1 MKVLLLGHKGMLGSD
16 LMAQFKHR
24 HEVIGMDLD
33 EIDITRES
41 ECRKAV
47 MENQRLLAARLDEQA
62 GSLAAIGVAVGMTYL
77 ATGSE
82 KPLPV
87 DVLEDRAFA
96 RFLENYPIDGPP
108 IVGKPKMDEHM
119 AQLDKVDPARLA
131 SGFRELARQADLSAI
146 ERIRNRQIERAARQ
160 YS

>member
-1 MKVLLLGHKGMLGSD
+1 MTDDELLTTLADQIAALADGV
-16 LMAQFKHR
+16 
-24 HEVIGMDLD
+24 E
-33 EIDITRES
+33 
-41 ECRKAV
+41 AV
-47 MENQRLLAARLDEQA
+47 MENQRLLVARLDEQA
-62 GSLAAIGVAVGMTYL
+62 ASLAAIGVAVGMTYL

-160 YS
+160 RHGDLEAFERGRDR

>member
-1 MKVLLLGHKGMLGSD
+1 MTDDELLTTLADQIAALADGV
-16 LMAQFKHR
+16 
-24 HEVIGMDLD
+24 E
-33 EIDITRES
+33 
-41 ECRKAV
+41 AV
-47 MENQRLLAARLDEQA
+47 MENQRLLVARLDEQA
-62 GSLAAIGVAVGMTYL
+62 ASLAAIGVAVGMTYL

-146 ERIRNRQIERAARQ
+146 ERIRNRQIERAARPRHGDLEALERGRDR
-160 YS
+160 

>member
-1 MKVLLLGHKGMLGSD
+1 MTDDELLTTLADQIAALAEGV
-16 LMAQFKHR
+16 
-24 HEVIGMDLD
+24 E
-33 EIDITRES
+33 
-41 ECRKAV
+41 AV
-47 MENQRLLAARLDEQA
+47 MENQRLLVARLDEQA

-160 YS
+160 RHGDLEALERGRDR

>member
-1 MKVLLLGHKGMLGSD
+1 MTDDELLTTLAVQIAALADGV
-16 LMAQFKHR
+16 
-24 HEVIGMDLD
+24 E
-33 EIDITRES
+33 
-41 ECRKAV
+41 AV
-47 MENQRLLAARLDEQA
+47 MENQRLLVARLDEQA
-62 GSLAAIGVAVGMTYL
+62 TSLAAIGVAVGMTYL

-82 KPLPV
+82 TPLPV

-160 YS
+160 RHGDLEALERGRDR

>member
-1 MKVLLLGHKGMLGSD
+1 MTDDELLTTLADQIAALADGV
-16 LMAQFKHR
+16 
-24 HEVIGMDLD
+24 E
-33 EIDITRES
+33 
-41 ECRKAV
+41 AV
-47 MENQRLLAARLDEQA
+47 MENQRLLVARLDEQA
-62 GSLAAIGVAVGMTYL
+62 ASLAAIGVAVGMSYL

-96 RFLENYPIDGPP
+96 RFLENYPLDGPP
-108 IVGKPKMDEHM
+108 IVGKAKMDEHM

-131 SGFRELARQADLSAI
+131 SGFRELARQADLSAM

-160 YS
+160 RHGDLEALERGRDR

>member
-1 MKVLLLGHKGMLGSD
+1 MTDDELLTTLADQIAALAEGV
-16 LMAQFKHR
+16 
-24 HEVIGMDLD
+24 E
-33 EIDITRES
+33 
-41 ECRKAV
+41 AV

-146 ERIRNRQIERAARQ
+146 ERIRNRQIERAALQRHGDLEALERGRDR
-160 YS
+160 

>member
-1 MKVLLLGHKGMLGSD
+1 MTDDELLTTLADQIAALADGV
-16 LMAQFKHR
+16 
-24 HEVIGMDLD
+24 E
-33 EIDITRES
+33 
-41 ECRKAV
+41 AV
-47 MENQRLLAARLDEQA
+47 MENQRLLVARLDEQA
-62 GSLAAIGVAVGMTYL
+62 ASLAAIGVAVGMTYL

-82 KPLPV
+82 TPLPV

-160 YS
+160 RHGDLEAFERGRDR

>member
-1 MKVLLLGHKGMLGSD
+1 MTDDELLNTLADQIAALADGV
-16 LMAQFKHR
+16 
-24 HEVIGMDLD
+24 E
-33 EIDITRES
+33 
-41 ECRKAV
+41 AV
-47 MENQRLLAARLDEQA
+47 MENQRLLVARLDEQA
-62 GSLAAIGVAVGMTYL
+62 ASLAAIGVAVGMSYL

-160 YS
+160 RHGDLEAFERGRDR

>member
-1 MKVLLLGHKGMLGSD
+1 MTDDELLTTLADQIAALADGV
-16 LMAQFKHR
+16 
-24 HEVIGMDLD
+24 E
-33 EIDITRES
+33 
-41 ECRKAV
+41 AV
-47 MENQRLLAARLDEQA
+47 MENQRLLVARLDEQA
-62 GSLAAIGVAVGMTYL
+62 ASLAAIGIAVGMTYL

-108 IVGKPKMDEHM
+108 IVGKSKMDEHI

-160 YS
+160 RHGDLEALERGRDR

>member
-1 MKVLLLGHKGMLGSD
+1 MTDDELLTTLADQIAALAEGV
-16 LMAQFKHR
+16 
-24 HEVIGMDLD
+24 E
-33 EIDITRES
+33 
-41 ECRKAV
+41 AV
-47 MENQRLLAARLDEQA
+47 MENQRLLAVRLDEQA

-160 YS
+160 RHGDLEALERGRDR

>member
-1 MKVLLLGHKGMLGSD
+1 MTDDELLNTLADQIAALADGV
-16 LMAQFKHR
+16 
-24 HEVIGMDLD
+24 E
-33 EIDITRES
+33 
-41 ECRKAV
+41 AV
-47 MENQRLLAARLDEQA
+47 MENQRLLVARLDEQA
-62 GSLAAIGVAVGMTYL
+62 ASLAAIGVAVGMSYL

-160 YS
+160 RHGDLEALERGRDR

>member
-1 MKVLLLGHKGMLGSD
+1 MTDDELLTTLADQIAALADGV
-16 LMAQFKHR
+16 
-24 HEVIGMDLD
+24 E
-33 EIDITRES
+33 
-41 ECRKAV
+41 AV
-47 MENQRLLAARLDEQA
+47 MENQRLLVARLDEQA
-62 GSLAAIGVAVGMTYL
+62 ASLAAIGVAVGMTYL

-108 IVGKPKMDEHM
+108 IVGKAKMDEHM

-131 SGFRELARQADLSAI
+131 SGFRELARQADLSAM

-160 YS
+160 RHGDLEALERGRDR

>member
-1 MKVLLLGHKGMLGSD
+1 MTDDELLNTLADQIAALADGV
-16 LMAQFKHR
+16 
-24 HEVIGMDLD
+24 E
-33 EIDITRES
+33 
-41 ECRKAV
+41 AV
-47 MENQRLLAARLDEQA
+47 MENQRLLVARLDEQA

-160 YS
+160 RHGDLEALERGRDR

>member
-1 MKVLLLGHKGMLGSD
+1 MTDDELLTTLADQIAALADGV
-16 LMAQFKHR
+16 
-24 HEVIGMDLD
+24 E
-33 EIDITRES
+33 
-41 ECRKAV
+41 AV
-47 MENQRLLAARLDEQA
+47 MENQRLLVARLDEQA
-62 GSLAAIGVAVGMTYL
+62 ASLAAIGVAVGMTYL

-160 YS
+160 RHGDLEALERGRDR

>member
-1 MKVLLLGHKGMLGSD
+1 MTDDELLTTLADQIAALAEGV
-16 LMAQFKHR
+16 
-24 HEVIGMDLD
+24 E
-33 EIDITRES
+33 
-41 ECRKAV
+41 AV
-47 MENQRLLAARLDEQA
+47 MENQRLLVARLDEQA
-62 GSLAAIGVAVGMTYL
+62 ASLAAIGVAVGMTYL

-160 YS
+160 RHGDLEAFERGRDR

>member
-1 MKVLLLGHKGMLGSD
+1 MTDDELLTTLADQIAALVDGV
-16 LMAQFKHR
+16 
-24 HEVIGMDLD
+24 E
-33 EIDITRES
+33 
-41 ECRKAV
+41 AV
-47 MENQRLLAARLDEQA
+47 MENQRLLVARLDEQA
-62 GSLAAIGVAVGMTYL
+62 ASLAAIGVAVGMTYL

-160 YS
+160 RHGDLEALERGRDR

>member
-1 MKVLLLGHKGMLGSD
+1 MTDDELLTTLADQIAALAEGV
-16 LMAQFKHR
+16 
-24 HEVIGMDLD
+24 E
-33 EIDITRES
+33 
-41 ECRKAV
+41 AV

-62 GSLAAIGVAVGMTYL
+62 GSLAAIGVAVGMIYL

-87 DVLEDRAFA
+87 DVLEDRVFA

-131 SGFRELARQADLSAI
+131 SGFRELARQADLSAM

-160 YS
+160 RHGDLEALERGRDR

>member
-1 MKVLLLGHKGMLGSD
+1 MTDDELLTTLADQIAALADGV
-16 LMAQFKHR
+16 
-24 HEVIGMDLD
+24 E
-33 EIDITRES
+33 
-41 ECRKAV
+41 AV
-47 MENQRLLAARLDEQA
+47 MENQRLLVARLDEQA
-62 GSLAAIGVAVGMTYL
+62 ASLAAIGVAVGMTYL

-108 IVGKPKMDEHM
+108 IVGKSKMDEHM

-131 SGFRELARQADLSAI
+131 SGFRELARQADLSAM

-160 YS
+160 RHGDLEALERGRDR

>member
-1 MKVLLLGHKGMLGSD
+1 MTDDELLTALADQIAALAEGV
-16 LMAQFKHR
+16 
-24 HEVIGMDLD
+24 E
-33 EIDITRES
+33 
-41 ECRKAV
+41 AV
-47 MENQRLLAARLDEQA
+47 MENQRMLVARLDEQA
-62 GSLAAIGVAVGMTYL
+62 ASFAAIGVAVGMTYL

-119 AQLDKVDPARLA
+119 AQLDKIDPARLA

-146 ERIRNRQIERAARQ
+146 ERIRNRQIERMARQ
-160 YS
+160 RHGDLEALERGQGKDR

>member
-1 MKVLLLGHKGMLGSD
+1 MTDDELLNTLADQIAALAEGV
-16 LMAQFKHR
+16 
-24 HEVIGMDLD
+24 E
-33 EIDITRES
+33 
-41 ECRKAV
+41 AV
-47 MENQRLLAARLDEQA
+47 MENQRLLVARLDEQA
-62 GSLAAIGVAVGMTYL
+62 ASLAAIGVAVGMTYL

-160 YS
+160 RHGDLEALERGRDR

>member
-1 MKVLLLGHKGMLGSD
+1 MTDDELLTTLAVQIAALADGV
-16 LMAQFKHR
+16 
-24 HEVIGMDLD
+24 E
-33 EIDITRES
+33 
-41 ECRKAV
+41 AV
-47 MENQRLLAARLDEQA
+47 MENQRLLVARLDEQA
-62 GSLAAIGVAVGMTYL
+62 ASLAAIGVAVGMTYL

-160 YS
+160 RHGDLEALERGRDR

>member
-1 MKVLLLGHKGMLGSD
+1 MTDDELLTTLADQIAALADGV
-16 LMAQFKHR
+16 
-24 HEVIGMDLD
+24 E
-33 EIDITRES
+33 
-41 ECRKAV
+41 AV
-47 MENQRLLAARLDEQA
+47 MENQRLLVARLDEQA
-62 GSLAAIGVAVGMTYL
+62 ASLAAIGVAVGMTYL

-96 RFLENYPIDGPP
+96 RFLENYPLDGPP
-108 IVGKPKMDEHM
+108 IVGKAKMDEHM

-131 SGFRELARQADLSAI
+131 SGFRELARQADLSAM

-160 YS
+160 RHGDLEALERGRDR

>member
-1 MKVLLLGHKGMLGSD
+1 MTDDELLNTLADQIAALAEGV
-16 LMAQFKHR
+16 
-24 HEVIGMDLD
+24 E
-33 EIDITRES
+33 
-41 ECRKAV
+41 AV
-47 MENQRLLAARLDEQA
+47 MENQRLLVARLDEQA

-160 YS
+160 RHGDLEALERGRDR

>member
-1 MKVLLLGHKGMLGSD
+1 MTDDELLTTLADQIAALADGV
-16 LMAQFKHR
+16 
-24 HEVIGMDLD
+24 E
-33 EIDITRES
+33 
-41 ECRKAV
+41 AV
-47 MENQRLLAARLDEQA
+47 MENQRLLVARLDEQA
-62 GSLAAIGVAVGMTYL
+62 ASLAAIGVAVGMTYL
-77 ATGSE
+77 ATVSE
-82 KPLPV
+82 TPLPD

-160 YS
+160 RHGDLEALERGRDR

>member
-1 MKVLLLGHKGMLGSD
+1 MTDDELLTTLADQIAALADGV
-16 LMAQFKHR
+16 
-24 HEVIGMDLD
+24 E
-33 EIDITRES
+33 
-41 ECRKAV
+41 AV
-47 MENQRLLAARLDEQA
+47 MENQRLLVARLDEQA
-62 GSLAAIGVAVGMTYL
+62 GSLAAIGVAVGMSYL

-160 YS
+160 RHGDLEALERGRDR